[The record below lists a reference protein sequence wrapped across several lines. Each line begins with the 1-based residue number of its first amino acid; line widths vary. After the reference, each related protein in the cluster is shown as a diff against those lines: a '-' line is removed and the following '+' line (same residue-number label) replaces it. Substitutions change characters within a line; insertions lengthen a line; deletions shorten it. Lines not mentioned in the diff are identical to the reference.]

1 MTRTAHIVGAGIA
14 GLATAAALA
23 GRGWTVHVFER
34 SPGLRAS
41 GGGIGITPNGMRAL
55 AAIGV
60 ADAVRARS
68 AVQTDGGVRSPGGR
82 WIARAGLGFVEQRY
96 GEPIRALLRI
106 DLVRALAD
114 ALPPGSVHH
123 GHEVTPAGSG
133 GPTAPAAIQVGGAT
147 LESDLVVGADGIRSA
162 LRRALHPGHPG
173 LVDTGSA
180 AWRCVVPADGLDLV
194 AAETWG
200 SGQRLSIL
208 PLAGGKVHFSALAR
222 VPGPGRAA
230 GTHERLTGLFGRWH
244 DPIPQLL
251 DRAAQAELHY
261 DRIEDA
267 ACPVDRFFAGRVVL
281 VGDAAHPMTPNVGA
295 AGLALED
302 AVELAHATASAG
314 SWDELQAGLAAYDA
328 SRRARTARLRVMSRW
343 MGRVAGLSAPVA
355 VAARNTGVWL
365 GGLLPEAVSR
375 RSMDAMV
382 GWSVPPPR

>member
-14 GLATAAALA
+14 GLATAVALA
-23 GRGWTVHVFER
+23 GRGWAVRVYER
-34 SPGLRAS
+34 APGLRAS
-41 GGGIGITPNGMRAL
+41 GGGIGVTPNGMRAL

-68 AVQTDGGVRSPGGR
+68 VVQAHGGVRAPGGR
-82 WIARAGLGFVEQRY
+82 WIARTGLRFVEERY
-96 GEPIRALLRI
+96 GEPIRALLRL

-114 ALPPGSVHH
+114 ALPPGTVHY
-123 GHEVTPAGSG
+123 GQEACLAGSG
-133 GPTAPAAIQVGGAT
+133 GPTTPATLVVGGAT
-147 LESDLVVGADGIRSA
+147 VESDLVVGADGIRSA

-180 AWRCVVPADGLDLV
+180 AWRCVVPADGLDVV

-200 SGQRLSIL
+200 AGQRLSIL
-208 PLAGGKVHFSALAR
+208 PLPEGRAHFSALAKM
-222 VPGPGRAA
+222 PPHRAA
-230 GTHERLTGLFGRWH
+230 GGHERLTGLFGRWH
-244 DPIPQLL
+244 DPIPHLL
-251 DRAAQAELHY
+251 ERASRAELHF

-267 ACPVDRFFAGRVVL
+267 ARPLDGFAHGRVVL

-302 AVELAHATASAG
+302 AVELAQATAGAR
-314 SWDELQAGLAAYDA
+314 SWDALRAGLAAYDA
-328 SRRARTARLRVMSRW
+328 SRRARTTRLRAMSRW